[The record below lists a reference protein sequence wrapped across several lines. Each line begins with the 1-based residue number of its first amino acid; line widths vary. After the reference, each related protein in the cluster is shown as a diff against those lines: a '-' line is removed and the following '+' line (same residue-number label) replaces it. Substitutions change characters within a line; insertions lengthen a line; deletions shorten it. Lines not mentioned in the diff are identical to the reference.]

1 MHNLPAEGYHAARL
15 MTAWRGISNHACI
28 DRSGRTKMMK
38 AILDRVKL
46 ISVVGGLTAA
56 LAGCGDNLH
65 ATSRDASVTDVNP
78 PDVSSPDLNV
88 LPTRITNIVGPTT
101 YDGTTDDLLTGGL
114 GKTGIG
120 NVVAPGFVDAAN
132 PTAAELRRRAIYT
145 NFRAVLD
152 PTAAGGYGTL
162 YGPNID
168 VSGNATLGEGKIAGK
183 EILAYADDG
192 SGKKNVVVM
201 VQIPSTFDKTNA
213 CIIAGPSSGSRGVY
227 GAIGTAG
234 DWGLKHKYAVAY
246 TDAGKGTGYH
256 DLATDKVNLIDGRLV
271 SRASAGYLAQFSV
284 DLTGTALDTFNA
296 AFPNRIAYKH
306 IFSQQ
311 NPEKDWGQDVLDS
324 LRFAFWA
331 LNEEYAPVDTASGKH
346 TRTIT
351 PANTIVIASSISNG
365 GGESLQALEQDPEG
379 LIDGLAVTEPNA
391 QPRDMTGVTVNFNG
405 AAVPNA
411 GKPLIDYFTYRM
423 IYEPCAAI
431 STSAEAPN
439 GIRPGWVGKGTAP
452 LPPSDPTPLANQ
464 VAGVELQVIATQR
477 CQSLVDK
484 GLLSGATAL
493 EQADAALAK
502 MQAYGWTDPVSNA
515 LHASHYKLADI
526 YVAFGYVAA
535 YGKFSVGDNICGF
548 SLANVNTM
556 TGDVAAQAPAQT
568 LFGTSNGLNNGGDI
582 IYNDS
587 MGGAKLY
594 HVGISPS
601 TQRMD
606 GALDGLLCLRS
617 MVTGVDA
624 TGAALTGT
632 ALANSQRVRA
642 GMADVLLTGNLHGK
656 PTVLIQGRSDTL
668 LPVNHTARAYAAFNS
683 KIEGASSN
691 LRYYEIQNGNHFDT
705 FLPIPGYDS
714 LLVPV
719 HYYFVNGMD
728 LMWAKLKNGTAL
740 PPSQVVHTTPRGLP
754 VGTAPAITTANV
766 PKIAATPAT
775 ADVITTSA
783 GVINVPN

>member
-1 MHNLPAEGYHAARL
+1 MKVLF
-15 MTAWRGISNHACI
+15 
-28 DRSGRTKMMK
+28 GR
-38 AILDRVKL
+38 AKL
-46 ISVVGGLTAA
+46 VSVVVGCAA
-56 LAGCGDNLH
+56 VLAGCGDNSH
-65 ATSRDASVTDVNP
+65 SAQPDANP
-78 PDVSSPDLNV
+78 PDGNPPDGNPPTLNA
-88 LPTRITNIVGPTT
+88 LPARITNIVGPMT

-120 NVVAPGFVDAAN
+120 STTVPGFGDAAN

-152 PTAAGGYGTL
+152 PTVAGGYGTL

-168 VSGNATLGEGKIAGK
+168 VNGNDTLGEGEVAGK

-192 SGKKNVVVM
+192 TGKKNVTVM
-201 VQIPSTFDKTNA
+201 VQIPSTFDKASA
-213 CIIAGPSSGSRGVY
+213 CIVTGPSSGSRGVY
-227 GAIGTAG
+227 GAIGTSG
-234 DWGLKHKYAVAY
+234 DWGLKHHCAVAY

-271 SRASAGYLAQFSV
+271 DRATAGNLAQFSV
-284 DLTGTALDTFNA
+284 DLTGAALVTFNA

-324 LRFAFWA
+324 VRFAFWA
-331 LNEEYAPVDTASGKH
+331 LNEEYAPIDQASGKH
-346 TRTIT
+346 TRIIT

-391 QPRDMTGVTVNFNG
+391 QPHDMTGVTVNFGG

-423 IYEPCAAI
+423 LYEPCAAI
-431 STSAEAPN
+431 SAGAQAPS
-439 GIRPGWVGKGTAP
+439 GVRPGWLGAGTAP
-452 LPPSDPTPLANQ
+452 QGNGSTQ
-464 VAGVELQVIATQR
+464 VAGVELEAIAANR

-484 GLLSGATAL
+484 GLIAGATTAA
-493 EQADAALAK
+493 QADAALAK
-502 MQAYGWTDPVSNA
+502 LADYGWTDPIGNA
-515 LHASHYKLADI
+515 LHASHYRLADA

-548 SLANVNTM
+548 SLAGVNA
-556 TGDVAAQAPAQT
+556 TGDVAAQAATRTQ
-568 LFGTSNGLNNGGDI
+568 LFATSNGLNSGGDV

-587 MGGAKLY
+587 EGGAKLY
-594 HVGISPS
+594 HLGVSP
-601 TQRMD
+601 TTHRMD

-617 MVTGVDA
+617 MVTGVDPV

-632 ALANSQRVRA
+632 ARTSSQRVQA
-642 GMADVLLTGNLHGK
+642 GMAEVLLTGNLHGK
-656 PTVLIQGRSDTL
+656 PAIFIQGRSDTL
-668 LPVNHTARAYAAFNS
+668 LPVNHTSRAYAAFNS
-683 KIEGASSN
+683 KIEGASSD
-691 LRYYEIQNGNHFDT
+691 LHYYEVQNGNHFDA
-705 FLPIPGYDS
+705 FLPNAAGGGINGYDA

-740 PPSQVVHTTPRGLP
+740 PPSQVVRTTPRGGP
-754 VGTAPAITTANV
+754 AGSAPAITAANV
-766 PKIAATPAT
+766 PKIAATPA
-775 ADVITTSA
+775 AANAITTSA